1 LAISSLLRRN
11 KELLY
16 ARLFR
21 KVPANDACA
30 ELLNTYPSTFVPTH
44 KNYRFYYWAVR
55 RDDKLCYRVSM
66 RSRFGEKVYRTGQIV
81 EGNVIAIV
89 ERADGNAGYW
99 HMGAS
104 FIS

>member
-1 LAISSLLRRN
+1 
-11 KELLY
+11 
-16 ARLFR
+16 
-21 KVPANDACA
+21 
-30 ELLNTYPSTFVPTH
+30 
-44 KNYRFYYWAVR
+44 
-55 RDDKLCYRVSM
+55 M

-89 ERADGNAGYW
+89 ERANGNTGYW